1 MRWRRHRGEFGMI
14 EIRIQRVSEVAGSA
28 RRHGGRRRAG
38 GRSACRVAGGSHAR
52 EAGYEAVLAQA
63 SAISP
68 RCAAARRSSSPRSSR
83 PATAASSSAPKR
95 PAARL
100 ERGHRATAARG
111 LSGGRTGNPLRGL
124 ADDAAYVRSVLA
136 SVKGP
141 VVLVGHSYGGAV
153 ISEAATGE
161 PHVKAQFPG
170 STLGENLNPVSFPIA
185 AGALEE
191 MATGAAWKT
200 IPSWSLIGGF
210 HRRSPVT
217 LPRSYVQSLP
227 LEISTLAH
235 LKLATDSI
243 GSGRFVHAVSVA
255 GMGYTVPVRFVPVW
269 KLACPH
275 EILTTAAT
283 LTSHTRVDVRHTL
296 TRRGVEST
304 APHGPRDRHVELCN
318 FTP

>member
-1 MRWRRHRGEFGMI
+1 MI
-14 EIRIQRVSEVAGSA
+14 EIRIQWVSEAAGSA

-38 GRSACRVAGGSHAR
+38 GRSACRVAGDSHAR

-63 SAISP
+63 SAI
-68 RCAAARRSSSPRSSR
+68 
-83 PATAASSSAPKR
+83 
-95 PAARL
+95 
-100 ERGHRATAARG
+100 
-111 LSGGRTGNPLRGL
+111 N
-124 ADDAAYVRSVLA
+124 DAAYVRSVLA

-200 IPSWSLIGGF
+200 IPSWSLIAGF
-210 HRRSPVT
+210 HRCSPVT

-227 LEISTLAH
+227 LEISTLAY

-255 GMGYTVPVRFVPVW
+255 GTGYSVPVRFVPVW

-275 EILTTAAT
+275 EISTTAAT
-283 LTSHTRVDVRHTL
+283 PTSHTRVDVRHTL

-304 APHGPRDRHVELCN
+304 APHGPRDRHVELFN

>member
-14 EIRIQRVSEVAGSA
+14 EIRIQWVSEAAGSA

-38 GRSACRVAGGSHAR
+38 GRSACRVAGDSHAR

-83 PATAASSSAPKR
+83 PATAASSSAPQASSR
-95 PAARL
+95 SA
-100 ERGHRATAARG
+100 GTASSSDCSA
-111 LSGGRTGNPLRGL
+111 SAN
-124 ADDAAYVRSVLA
+124 DAAYVRSVLA

-200 IPSWSLIGGF
+200 IPSWSLIAGF
-210 HRRSPVT
+210 HRCSPVT

-227 LEISTLAH
+227 LEISTLAY

-255 GMGYTVPVRFVPVW
+255 GTGYSVPVRFVPVW

-275 EILTTAAT
+275 EISTTAAT
-283 LTSHTRVDVRHTL
+283 PTSHTRVDVRHTL

-304 APHGPRDRHVELCN
+304 APHGPRDRHVELFN